1 MKLACALLLLSLPLF
16 AASQNPPIYKGLRLS
31 LFAFETTKK
40 APKSITLRCS
50 VANSGRYPVAYGKN
64 DAQPHPA
71 LVVELDTQAIPALLR
86 GREGLLSEAV
96 KKEKI
101 TLQPGAVRTKLEMKI
116 NLQAPPTDTAASQPV
131 LQNPQDDCPDLVF
144 DTVFV
149 SRYTDK
155 MMTVQYVLRNQ
166 GNQAAQLLGPT
177 KSRDDNMAVNV
188 YFSGGLRLTRGAI
201 LANGEFVREGRE
213 TLDGLLL
220 PGQQLHGNLDI
231 SLKNRTRFSPNL
243 ILELDPFQSVPECDR
258 TNNVWGVKVEY

>member
-1 MKLACALLLLSLPLF
+1 MKYSCLLLLLLPLF
-16 AASQNPPIYKGLRLS
+16 SAAQTPIYKGLRIS
-31 LFAFETTKK
+31 LFAFETTKQ

-50 VANSGRYPVAYGKN
+50 VANTGRYPVVYGKN
-64 DAQPHPA
+64 ETQPHPT

-86 GREGLLSEAV
+86 GREHLLSEAV

-101 TLQPGAVRTKLEMKI
+101 NLQAGAVRTKLELKI
-116 NLQAPPTDTAASQPV
+116 NLQAAPTDTAASTPI
-131 LQNPQDDCPDLVF
+131 LQNPQEGCPDLVF

-166 GNQAAQLLGPT
+166 GNQAAQLLGST

-201 LANGEFVREGRE
+201 LADGEFVREGRE

-220 PGQQLHGNLDI
+220 PGQQLHGYLDI

-243 ILELDPFQSVPECDR
+243 VLELDPFQSVPECDR
-258 TNNVWGVKVEY
+258 TNNVWGVKVEF

>member
-1 MKLACALLLLSLPLF
+1 MRPLCFLLLLPLF
-16 AASQNPPIYKGLRLS
+16 AAAQNPIYKGLRIS
-31 LFAFETTKK
+31 LFAFETTKQ

-50 VANSGRYPVAYGKN
+50 VANSGRYAVAYGKN
-64 DAQPHPA
+64 DAPPHPT
-71 LVVELDTQAIPALLR
+71 LVVELDTQAIPTLLR
-86 GREGLLSEAV
+86 GREYLLSEAV

-101 TLQPGAVRTKLEMKI
+101 NLKPGAVRSKLELKI
-116 NLQAPPTDTAASQPV
+116 NLQTTTTDTTTSPPA
-131 LQNPQDDCPDLVF
+131 LQNPQDGCPDLVF

-166 GNQAAQLLGPT
+166 GNQAAQILGPT

-220 PGQQLHGNLDI
+220 PGQQLHGYLDI

-243 ILELDPFQSVPECDR
+243 VLELDPFQSVPECDR